1 MIALFRFACAGSGD
15 PGEGGG
21 RDSSGASVPC
31 DADVDV
37 EVSATGM
44 GNVPRLTW
52 DSAEAVATR
61 VRFSNGAEVTRETV
75 LSVATTTHDAVL
87 VGVLPSVDFTW
98 EILEVDGD
106 AERCVASGTA
116 TNGPLPAG
124 VPEVTATVAGGAS
137 AGLTV
142 APVLAGAP
150 QTDNWLM
157 IFDEQGRVV
166 WAYEASAGEG
176 GAVFVTTAAFAND
189 GSGILYNA
197 AAVGADSPGWIA
209 KVSFAG
215 EFQKLAEV
223 NGLHTD
229 FVEMDEGRIA
239 SLTWEV
245 RQVGEW
251 RLLGD
256 HVVVIEADGSS
267 RSIWNSFDSVPFV
280 EDGDWVEGFYV
291 PDPTVADWSHVN
303 SVTWNAAANA
313 LMITM
318 TAQDG
323 VAKINAETGEMSWL
337 YGDEVGAFGGSP
349 GLTEAPHSAELLD
362 DGHVLVFNRGD
373 FLHDP
378 INACSWAAELSVD
391 AGTGAMTEVAR
402 WESAGCTLVTYLG
415 SARRLP
421 GGTTMVD
428 WTSAGRIDQLT
439 AADEAAWSVALSAG
453 HAFGYA
459 DFLPL
464 PAAGP

>member
-1 MIALFRFACAGSGD
+1 MIRKASGI
-15 PGEGGG
+15 PPPSRHPCLRPRRGGG
-21 RDSSGASVPC
+21 PGAGLAQAALRLERRP
-31 DADVDV
+31 AVDPPPPLS
-37 EVSATGM
+37 SATS
-44 GNVPRLTW
+44 L
-52 DSAEAVATR
+52 
-61 VRFSNGAEVTRETV
+61 
-75 LSVATTTHDAVL
+75 
-87 VGVLPSVDFTW
+87 
-98 EILEVDGD
+98 
-106 AERCVASGTA
+106 
-116 TNGPLPAG
+116 
-124 VPEVTATVAGGAS
+124 
-137 AGLTV
+137 
-142 APVLAGAP
+142 
-150 QTDNWLM
+150 
-157 IFDEQGRVV
+157 
-166 WAYEASAGEG
+166 
-176 GAVFVTTAAFAND
+176 
-189 GSGILYNA
+189 A
-197 AAVGADSPGWIA
+197 AAHPPRHIPGAAIFSGQNPPSFPDATIA